1 MTLTLDRDGERL
13 DSALSRLVP
22 ELTRSQAQRLIEQGA
37 VTQAGRPVKKNE
49 KLPAGTALELEIPEV
64 HETPIAAQDIPLEV
78 CYEDADVIVVNKPK
92 GLVVHP
98 APGHADGTLVN
109 ALLAHCGDSL
119 SGIGGEKRPGIV
131 HRIDKDTSGLI
142 IAAKNDLAHAALAAQ
157 LKDHSLAR
165 TYVCIV
171 CGTVRDDSGTI
182 DAPIGRHPADR
193 KKMAV
198 TEKNSRSAV
207 THWRVLE
214 RFSGYTLVECKLETG
229 RTHQIRVHM
238 AYRGHPI
245 LGDMV
250 YGHKKPE
257 LGQSSQCLHARELTF
272 HELAAVPPC
281 VYVRKGHPLTQLEH
295 VSEADL
301 EGYPYSSFEQA
312 QGVAVDFSE
321 ELPMV
326 SMRKPSK
333 AIIVNNRSTA
343 MNVLANTDA
352 YSTGSGLLAEHLSP
366 ANVVTIPLADK
377 DPVRLGWIYPQ
388 NAKLSSHAEEF
399 VRLLEQ
405 SIQRSIAYTSSLHRQ
420 IVGK

>member
-1 MTLTLDRDGERL
+1 MILTLDRSGERL
-13 DSALSRLVP
+13 DAALARLVP
-22 ELTRSQAQRLIEQGA
+22 ELSRSQAQRLIEQGA
-37 VTQAGRPVKKNE
+37 VTCGSRPVKKNE
-49 KLPAGTALELEIPEV
+49 KLQSGDTLTLTLPEVQETALE
-64 HETPIAAQDIPLEV
+64 AQDIPLDV

-98 APGHADGTLVN
+98 APGHPDGTLVN

-119 SGIGGEKRPGIV
+119 SGIGGERRPGIV

-142 IAAKNDLAHAALAAQ
+142 IAAKNDFAHASLAAQ

-171 CGTVRDDSGTI
+171 CGNIREDSGVI

-198 TEKNSRSAV
+198 TEKNSRGAV

-214 RFSGYTLVECKLETG
+214 RFGGYTLVECRLETG

-257 LGQSSQCLHARELTF
+257 LGQDSQCLHARELTF
-272 HELAAVPPC
+272 V
-281 VYVRKGHPLTQLEH
+281 HPRSGERVT
-295 VSEADL
+295 VSCGLPA
-301 EGYPYSSFEQA
+301 YFEQLL
-312 QGVAVDFSE
+312 QKLRG
-321 ELPMV
+321 
-326 SMRKPSK
+326 R
-333 AIIVNNRSTA
+333 TA
-343 MNVLANTDA
+343 
-352 YSTGSGLLAEHLSP
+352 
-366 ANVVTIPLADK
+366 
-377 DPVRLGWIYPQ
+377 
-388 NAKLSSHAEEF
+388 
-399 VRLLEQ
+399 
-405 SIQRSIAYTSSLHRQ
+405 
-420 IVGK
+420 